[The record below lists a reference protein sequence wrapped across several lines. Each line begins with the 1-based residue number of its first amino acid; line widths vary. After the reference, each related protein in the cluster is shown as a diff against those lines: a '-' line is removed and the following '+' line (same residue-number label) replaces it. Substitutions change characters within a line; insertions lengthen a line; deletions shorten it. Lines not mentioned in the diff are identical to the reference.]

1 LSKPLTQSKVV
12 IMKSVIIDTDPGVDD
27 ALALMLAFN
36 SPELEVEAI
45 TSVAGNV
52 GLELAT
58 ENALKMLEFLGVS
71 NISVAAGAS
80 KPLMR
85 RASDISEFH
94 GRTGLGGAVL
104 PEPRLV
110 RDPRTA
116 VELIIEEAD
125 RLGEELT
132 IVPIGPLT
140 NIASAILARPGIVN
154 QIEGMVVMGGAFN
167 LTPYGHGNANA
178 VAEFN
183 VWHDPEAA
191 KIVFKS
197 GIPIKAIGLDVTT
210 DPANRLSREM
220 FEEIEGLGTRRSRL
234 IADLCR
240 GFVRRSGGF
249 SLHDPLTV
257 AVVADPS
264 LAETERFKVDVETV
278 GELTRG
284 MTVVERRHRLRVTGP
299 EANVDVCTSVDSRR
313 FLEMFKDR
321 VVRG

>member
-1 LSKPLTQSKVV
+1 
-12 IMKSVIIDTDPGVDD
+12 MKRVIIDTDPGVDD

-36 SPELEVEAI
+36 SPELKVEAV

-58 ENALKMLEFLGVS
+58 ENALRILEFLGVS
-71 NISVAAGAS
+71 GIPVAAGAS
-80 KPLMR
+80 KPLLR
-85 RASDISEFH
+85 RASDASEFH
-94 GRTGLGGAVL
+94 GRTGLGEAVL

-116 VELIIEEAD
+116 VELIINEAD

-132 IVPIGPLT
+132 IVTIGPLT
-140 NIASAILARPGIVN
+140 NIASVILARPGIVN
-154 QIEGMVVMGGAFN
+154 QIEGLVIMGGAFN

-191 KIVFKS
+191 KIVFNT
-197 GIPIKAIGLDVTT
+197 GIPMKAIGLDVTT
-210 DPANRLSREM
+210 DPATRISREM

-234 IADLCR
+234 VADLCR
-240 GFVRRSGGF
+240 GFVRRFGGF

-257 AVVADPS
+257 AAIADPS
-264 LAETERFKVDVETV
+264 LAETERFKVDIETV

-284 MTVVERRHRLRVTGP
+284 MTVVERRHRLRITGP
-299 EANVDVCTSVDSRR
+299 EANVDVCTSVDSER
-313 FLEMFKDR
+313 FLEMFMDR
-321 VVRG
+321 VVWG

>member
-1 LSKPLTQSKVV
+1 
-12 IMKSVIIDTDPGVDD
+12 MKRVIIDTDSGVDD
-27 ALALMLAFN
+27 ALALMLAFK

-52 GLELAT
+52 GLEFAT

-71 NISVAAGAS
+71 DIPVAAGAS

-85 RASDISEFH
+85 WSSDASEFH
-94 GRTGLGGAVL
+94 GRTGLGEAVL

-116 VELIIEEAD
+116 VELIIQETD
-125 RLGEELT
+125 RLGKELT
-132 IVPIGPLT
+132 FVSIGPLT
-140 NIASAILARPGIVN
+140 NIASVILARPGIVN
-154 QIEGMVVMGGAFN
+154 QIEGLVMMGGAFS

-191 KIVFKS
+191 KIVFNS

-210 DPANRLSREM
+210 DPANRMSREI
-220 FEEIEGLGTRRSRL
+220 FEEIEGLGTRKGRL
-234 IADLCR
+234 VANLCR
-240 GFVRRSGGF
+240 GFVRRFGGF
-249 SLHDPLTV
+249 SLHDPMAI

-264 LAETERFKVDVETV
+264 LTETERFKVDVETV

-284 MTVVERRHRLRVTGP
+284 MTVVERRHHMKVTEP
-299 EANVDVCTSVDSRR
+299 EANVDICTSVDSMR
-313 FLEMFKDR
+313 FLKMFMDR
-321 VVRG
+321 VVWG